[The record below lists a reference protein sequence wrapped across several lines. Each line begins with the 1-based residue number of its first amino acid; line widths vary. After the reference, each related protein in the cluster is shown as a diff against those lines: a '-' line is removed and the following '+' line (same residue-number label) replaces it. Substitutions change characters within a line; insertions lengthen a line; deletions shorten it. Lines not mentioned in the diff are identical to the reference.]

1 MKRRNEMFIGMVAL
15 IFFVLCLVVWLKP
28 YKEYSFTERR
38 KLAQFPAITKESV
51 FNGKFMEAFESYA
64 LDQFPMRDGFR
75 TLKAFTSLTLDHHG
89 IYMAEGHLNSIEY
102 PMNKESLLYA
112 SKKFQ
117 EIYHSCLKENN
128 CKVYLSVIPDKNY
141 FFAEEYGYL
150 SMDYEELV
158 FVMQEENSNMT
169 YIDIFEELSKESYYK
184 TDTHWKQE
192 ALIPVVEE
200 ISRTMESE
208 FMGEYDINQV
218 ETPFYGVLYGQAA
231 LPVEADRIS
240 YLTNK
245 VIQEYNVVDNENN
258 KEIPVYDL
266 EKAKSKD
273 PYEMFLG
280 GSLSLISIHNKNST
294 NQKRLIIFR
303 DSFGSSIAPL
313 LAEGY
318 SKTTLIDIRYLQSS
332 FLEKFV
338 EFEGADVLFL
348 YSTSVL
354 NHSETI
360 K

>member
-1 MKRRNEMFIGMVAL
+1 MKRRNEMFIGMVAVTFL
-15 IFFVLCLVVWLKP
+15 ILCLAVWLKP
-28 YKEYSFTERR
+28 QKEYSFAERR
-38 KLAQFPAITKESV
+38 KLSQFPAITVENFFS
-51 FNGKFMEAFESYA
+51 GRFMEAFENYA
-64 LDQFPMRDGFR
+64 LDQFPMRDRFR
-75 TLKAFTSLTLDHHG
+75 TLKALTSLKLDNHE
-89 IYMAEGHLNSIEY
+89 IYMVEGYLNSMEY
-102 PMNKESLLYA
+102 PMNRESLLYA

-117 EIYHSCLKENN
+117 EIYHKYLKESN
-128 CKVYLSVIPDKNY
+128 CKVYFSVIPDKNY

-150 SMDYEELV
+150 SMDYEELF

-169 YIDIFEELSKESYYK
+169 YIDIFDELSKESYYK

-192 ALIPVVEE
+192 ALIPVAKK
-200 ISRTMESE
+200 ISAAMEAE
-208 FMGEYDINQV
+208 FEGKYDINQV

-231 LPVEADRIS
+231 LPAESDNIS

-245 VIQEYNVVDNENN
+245 VIQEYNVFDRENN

-266 EKAKSKD
+266 QKTESKD

-280 GSLSLISIHNKNST
+280 GSLSLITIYNKNST
-294 NQKRLIIFR
+294 NQKQLIIFR

-338 EFEGADVLFL
+338 EFEEADVLFL

-354 NHSETI
+354 NHSETL